1 MPPKSPPSDFSP
13 DPSSAPSSDQSG
25 DFATE
30 EDLFRCLD
38 DLGIAHETH
47 RHDPVFTVEESRHLK
62 ADLPGGHSKNLF
74 LKDKKDRFLLVAAAA
89 ERAVDLKALSACAA
103 LPTGRLSFARAEY
116 VEGMLGVR
124 PGAVT
129 PFVML
134 NPSARAVT
142 MVLDA
147 GLMRHDP
154 VNLHPLHNAAT
165 TAISPDG
172 LLRFLAH
179 CGVKPVILD
188 LDAL

>member
-1 MPPKSPPSDFSP
+1 MPRSDP
-13 DPSSAPSSDQSG
+13 LSDQSG
-25 DFATE
+25 DYATE
-30 EDLFRCLD
+30 ADLFRCLD
-38 DLGIAHETH
+38 DLGIAQVTH
-47 RHDPVFTVEESRHLK
+47 WHDPVFTVEESRHLK

-74 LKDKKDRFLLVAAAA
+74 LKDKKDRFLLVVAEA
-89 ERAVDLKALSACAA
+89 ERSVDLKALSACAA
-103 LPTGRLSFARAEY
+103 VPTGRLSFARAEY

-124 PGAVT
+124 PGSVT

-134 NPSARAVT
+134 NPSARSASL
-142 MVLDA
+142 VLDA

-154 VNLHPLHNAAT
+154 VNFHPLHNAAT

-179 CGVKPVILD
+179 CGVEPLILD